1 VLSTL
6 HVASFQGTAAQ
17 RCLRLSVLV
26 SNLAC
31 RSRVSRSITL
41 AFFLCINA
49 GPDRSGDWVESLLHG
64 PLQHDALPTTH
75 EQIKACLSYR
85 GTQKHMLV
93 PVTSKYHHRI
103 VYTDQKLAT
112 ATLACTD
119 DSDIS
124 VQMTS
129 ILSKAPKDH
138 DSELTTTVAVSHY
151 IDTVFDSFTQYG
163 EAKLAYRCS
172 LNCSERF
179 TTSSCVQ
186 GRPDTVI
193 VVNGCTFLIGED
205 KQAGNMVG
213 AIADLKN
220 KVKGLN
226 IHHYGPVQFLLAYA
240 AAGLEVRFY
249 SVSAN
254 GTQVQACHT

>member
-1 VLSTL
+1 MHGTL
-6 HVASFQGTAAQ
+6 QDA
-17 RCLRLSVLV
+17 
-26 SNLAC
+26 
-31 RSRVSRSITL
+31 
-41 AFFLCINA
+41 
-49 GPDRSGDWVESLLHG
+49 
-64 PLQHDALPTTH
+64 ALPTSP
-75 EQIKACLSYR
+75 EQIRASLAQR
-85 GTQKHMLV
+85 ATAQQPMRI
-93 PVTSKYHHRI
+93 PVTSKYQHEVAFCSGDEAAAASLLR
-103 VYTDQKLAT
+103 A
-112 ATLACTD
+112 D
-119 DSDIS
+119 DSKLPAAMTTLLSDIPS
-124 VQMTS
+124 E
-129 ILSKAPKDH
+129 H

-151 IDTVFDSFTQYG
+151 IDTVFGKLKQYSMV
-163 EAKLAYRCS
+163 KLAFRCS

-240 AAGLEVRFY
+240 AAGLEVQFY
-249 SVSAN
+249 TVSAN